1 MERIN
6 DESDPEHDE
15 IIEWGE
21 GQGYHNDY
29 DMDEINEDL
38 EEILDFDINDLF
50 DFE

>member
-1 MERIN
+1 MR
-6 DESDPEHDE
+6 SAAVSFPVQ
-15 IIEWGE
+15 IEPST
-21 GQGYHNDY
+21 Y

>member
-15 IIEWGE
+15 IIEWE